1 MAYATVNPYTNEI
14 VKQYDNSTPDEIER
28 TLANAYNLYKSMRD
42 DPVAPRAKIL
52 HKLSQIFIKDAEQ
65 LAKPLVEDMG
75 KLYNEALGEVAICAD
90 IAEYY
95 AANAERLLAPE
106 SVQTLSGQAQILN
119 RPYGVLMA
127 VEPWNFPYY
136 QIMRVF
142 APYFAA
148 GNPMVLKHAA
158 NTPGSALAFEAAVEK
173 AGAPVGSFKNL
184 FLSYDQVADVI
195 ADPRIQG
202 VCLTGSER
210 GGKAVAAEA
219 GKNLKKS
226 TMELGGNDA
235 FIVLDDANMDEVEKV
250 SAAARLYNCGQ
261 VCTSSKRFIVTEKNY
276 DRFIKNLAEQFAN
289 VKMGD
294 PMDPTTTLAPM
305 CTEKNKNKLQ
315 KQVDEAIAAGAKV
328 YYGNEP
334 VDLDGQ
340 FFQPTILTDI
350 TKDNPAYYQEMF
362 GPVAQVYKVK
372 DEAAAIE
379 LANDSHLGLGGIV
392 YSGDA
397 EHGAEVA
404 AKIETGMMFVN
415 TFLSTLPEIPFG
427 GIKMSGYGREL
438 GDECIYSFVNREL
451 VVKNPDPEGKLPE
464 NKFGGLVAPALLPQ
478 D

>member
-1 MAYATVNPYTNEI
+1 
-14 VKQYDNSTPDEIER
+14 
-28 TLANAYNLYKSMRD
+28 
-42 DPVAPRAKIL
+42 
-52 HKLSQIFIKDAEQ
+52 
-65 LAKPLVEDMG
+65 
-75 KLYNEALGEVAICAD
+75 
-90 IAEYY
+90 
-95 AANAERLLAPE
+95 
-106 SVQTLSGQAQILN
+106 
-119 RPYGVLMA
+119 
-127 VEPWNFPYY
+127 
-136 QIMRVF
+136 
-142 APYFAA
+142 
-148 GNPMVLKHAA
+148 
-158 NTPGSALAFEAAVEK
+158 
-173 AGAPVGSFKNL
+173 
-184 FLSYDQVADVI
+184 
-195 ADPRIQG
+195 
-202 VCLTGSER
+202 
-210 GGKAVAAEA
+210 
-219 GKNLKKS
+219 
-226 TMELGGNDA
+226 
-235 FIVLDDANMDEVEKV
+235 MDEVEKV

-397 EHGAEVA
+397 QHGAEVA